1 MLKSEVVVNIE
12 DIYYNHDEENVFDK
26 KLLKK
31 DNSNCCYSF
40 LDFFLC
46 CFL

>member
-12 DIYYNHDEENVFDK
+12 DIYYDHDEVYRK
-26 KLLKK
+26 KLLENN
-31 DNSNCCYSF
+31 NSKCCYSF